1 MAFFNLFLLLAMGH
15 FLGDY
20 ALQSD
25 RMAQEKCAGADPTLP
40 WWIWLTAHG
49 AIHGLIVAVLSGL
62 PLLGLCEWVL
72 HGWID
77 YGKCRHRYSLATDQ
91 VLHLSC
97 KAAWAALIVVMF
109 PAEKPWLLNL

>member
-1 MAFFNLFLLLAMGH
+1 MAFFNLFLLLVMGH
-15 FLGDY
+15 FLGDF

-40 WWIWLTAHG
+40 WWIWLTAYG

-62 PLLGLCEWVL
+62 PLLGLCEWVV

-77 YGKCRHRYSLATDQ
+77 YGKCRHRYSLVTDQ
-91 VLHLSC
+91 LLHLSC
-97 KAAWAALIVVMF
+97 KAAWAALILLMF
-109 PAEKPWLLNL
+109 PAEKPWLLNR

>member
-15 FLGDY
+15 FLGDF

-25 RMAQEKCAGADPTLP
+25 RMAQEKCAGTDPTLP

-62 PLLGLCEWVL
+62 RIWFTVAHRILKAGLSSL
-72 HGWID
+72 FSHMSWI
-77 YGKCRHRYSLATDQ
+77 SLWPRGVQSARG
-91 VLHLSC
+91 VASFR
-97 KAAWAALIVVMF
+97 VF
-109 PAEKPWLLNL
+109 